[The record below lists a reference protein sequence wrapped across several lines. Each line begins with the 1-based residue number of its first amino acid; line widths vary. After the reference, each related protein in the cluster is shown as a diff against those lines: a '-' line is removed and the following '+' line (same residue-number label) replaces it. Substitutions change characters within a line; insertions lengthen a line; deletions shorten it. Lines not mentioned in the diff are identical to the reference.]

1 MLFFC
6 LLYICKLLIIKNTI
20 FLLRNVGFLCLYY
33 MRHADNSL
41 TDYLDFCCV
50 FVSCRKVLIYS
61 SVIRHIEIVNTS
73 QDARPLFHS
82 KTYFTCKL
90 IKITNFCSSSSY
102 YQGLDSGGGH
112 PASIMY
118 FCLTSDIP

>member
-73 QDARPLFHS
+73 QDAPPLFHS
-82 KTYFTCKL
+82 KTCFTCKL

-102 YQGLDSGGGH
+102 YQGRDSGGGH